1 MRTLT
6 LFFYLLLGS
15 ALTIFIYSNFEQS
28 VVIHFTDRYRTT
40 DIPLALALFGAMV
53 AGFLVAALLA
63 FTQQFR
69 LRSRLRQLRKT
80 NERLESEIA
89 GLRNGLRNLPLTS
102 LPSPSAR
109 RSDAQSQDRDPGP
122 SVD

>member
-1 MRTLT
+1 MKTLT
-6 LFFYLLLGS
+6 MFFYLLLGS

-40 DIPLALALFGAMV
+40 AIPLALALFGAMV

-63 FTQQFR
+63 FTHQFR
-69 LRSRLRQLRKT
+69 LRNRMRQLRKT

-89 GLRNGLRNLPLTS
+89 GLRNLPLTS
-102 LPSPSAR
+102 LPSSAG
-109 RSDAQSQDRDPGP
+109 RSDSESQDRELGP

>member
-6 LFFYLLLGS
+6 LLFYLFLGS
-15 ALTIFIYSNFEQS
+15 ALTIFIYSNFEQN
-28 VVIHFTDRYRTT
+28 VIIHFTDRYRTT

-53 AGFLVAALLA
+53 AGFLIAALLA

-69 LRSRLRQLRKT
+69 LRSRLRQIRKT

-89 GLRNGLRNLPLTS
+89 GLRNLPLTS
-102 LPSPSAR
+102 LPSPSAH
-109 RSDAQSQDRDPGP
+109 RSGAESQDRDRGP

>member
-1 MRTLT
+1 LT
-6 LFFYLLLGS
+6 FLFYLLLGS
-15 ALTIFIYSNFEQS
+15 ALTIFIYSNFDQS
-28 VVIHFTDRYRTT
+28 VVVHFTDWYRTKE
-40 DIPLALALFGAMV
+40 IPLALALFGAMV

-89 GLRNGLRNLPLTS
+89 GLRNLPLTS
-102 LPSPSAR
+102 LPPSAG
-109 RSDAQSQDRDPGP
+109 RSASVSPDREPG
-122 SVD
+122 SSAD

>member
-6 LFFYLLLGS
+6 FLFYLLLGS

-28 VVIHFTDRYRTT
+28 VVIHFTDRYRTIS
-40 DIPLALALFGAMV
+40 IPLALALFGAMV

-89 GLRNGLRNLPLTS
+89 GLRNLPLTS

-109 RSDAQSQDRDPGP
+109 HSEAESQDRGPGP
-122 SVD
+122 HAD